1 MFWLLLEKGAGRSY
15 VGSSSFHFSSATQP
29 RSWIR
34 APLAP
39 PRRRRR
45 HQRLHLPCHLSS
57 PRVSPPAPP
66 GEIRG
71 GFLDRGKERSATNFL
86 KKKTSKSSGKCFSWL
101 AGSTATASRHRCTL
115 AIFLM
120 EKEKNLK
127 NNKNLQ
133 AKCLTWEPP
142 PRPPSSPLVSPLPPE
157 HSLILRHEKW
167 PFDHSCTFFV
177 LLVFFEPLIAFFCA
191 LGTMAP
197 TYEFRHLMPSYVIS
211 SRLQK
216 KMQRRDTKHM
226 FRAPSQ

>member
-1 MFWLLLEKGAGRSY
+1 MLRTQKRSLFRDKEKIFAWRTLKCARRAKTKESLSSRFMFWLLLEKGAGRSY

-115 AIFLM
+115 AIFPHGKR
-120 EKEKNLK
+120 E
-127 NNKNLQ
+127 
-133 AKCLTWEPP
+133 
-142 PRPPSSPLVSPLPPE
+142 
-157 HSLILRHEKW
+157 
-167 PFDHSCTFFV
+167 
-177 LLVFFEPLIAFFCA
+177 
-191 LGTMAP
+191 
-197 TYEFRHLMPSYVIS
+197 EF
-211 SRLQK
+211 K
-216 KMQRRDTKHM
+216 KQ
-226 FRAPSQ
+226 